1 MITPIITILRWFSL
15 IFYEVALQF
24 FFVRGALLQLTATR
38 VGSRETKSCKALTR
52 ICFDNTASFMNPTFL
67 LILLNFFSPATFLLL
82 YERNIAPREW
92 EPRTRRQR
100 VANLEENIWS
110 RWHQDKRPRCPSLP
124 GLASPR
130 LGGGSR
136 SAHKLLA
143 PPIPFQI
150 AIPDS
155 EPRSGLGIGTFLRH
169 RRSALMIKTLSD
181 VHHQWIFSER
191 LLISAGELE
200 IGKLVQIRLCPR
212 QSSVVSRSYG
222 SRKSLETFANI
233 VIIFWAGGKRSLRW
247 LSSKSIIRVLI
258 LCQIF
263 WAICLKKWSISR

>member
-52 ICFDNTASFMNPTFL
+52 ICFDNTASFMNLTFL
-67 LILLNFFSPATFLLL
+67 LILRNFFSPQQLFSSSIRGTLQESLDL
-82 YERNIAPREW
+82 ENKELQIS
-92 EPRTRRQR
+92 RR
-100 VANLEENIWS
+100 IWS

-155 EPRSGLGIGTFLRH
+155 EPRSGLGIGTFLRP

-181 VHHQWIFSER
+181 VHRWIFSER

-200 IGKLVQIRLCPR
+200 IGKLVQIRPCPR
-212 QSSVVSRSYG
+212 QSSAVSPSYR